1 MAHADL
7 SYAQGYRALYQLMY
21 SLRANARVSSGQVVD
36 PDSLSIF
43 LGLWGYPAL
52 LVLLVLT
59 GVGSPIPEDL
69 LLLTAGYLV
78 FSGVFAWPAAV
89 AVGVAGVVI
98 SDVMLFSAGRHLAWR
113 SLQGADNQVLSRARL
128 ARASGWFDRV
138 GDRLV
143 FVARLVPG
151 TRAMV
156 FLAAGVR
163 AVPGWRFLRYDVPGA
178 VLWVP
183 AMLMVGHASGS
194 RIGNLDAMVAWIGR
208 SALWMM
214 AMAAVLVVLWLTWG
228 REESKL

>member
-1 MAHADL
+1 
-7 SYAQGYRALYQLMY
+7 MY
-21 SLRANARVSSGQVVD
+21 SLRANPRVSSAKVVD

-43 LGLWGYPAL
+43 LSLWGYPAL

-78 FSGVFAWPAAV
+78 FSGVFVWPAAL
-89 AVGVAGVVI
+89 AIGVAGVVI

-113 SLQGADNQVLSRARL
+113 SMRGGDNQLLSRERL

-143 FVARLVPG
+143 FIARLVPG

-163 AVPGWRFLRYDVPGA
+163 AVPGWRFLRYNLLGA
-178 VLWVP
+178 ALWVP
-183 AMLMVGHASGS
+183 AMLVVGHASGS
-194 RIGNLDAMVAWIGR
+194 RIGNLEAMVAWLSR
-208 SALWMM
+208 SAVWVM
-214 AMAAVLVVLWLTWG
+214 ALAAVLFLMWLSWG